1 MVASLIAKAKDQ
13 GFVLSDDIV
22 ALFPNAEDQ
31 VERLDELYTSLV
43 AEGIEV
49 LDRPPETR
57 GTDTRLTGTTADVDT
72 VEVEPEP
79 VEVEPAAGVADS
91 VRLYLQEIGTTD
103 LLTMEEEVW
112 LAKRMVR
119 GREAESRLE
128 LATISDDE
136 RRELLDDKKDGDA
149 ARAHL
154 IQANLRLVVSVAKK
168 YVGRG
173 LSFLDLIQ

>member
-49 LDRPPETR
+49 LDQAPARQSR
-57 GTDTRLTGTTADVDT
+57 GLAVPGDARVQVET
-72 VEVEPEP
+72 VEVEH
-79 VEVEPAAGVADS
+79 VEVDVTAGVADS
-91 VRLYLQEIGTTD
+91 VRLYLQEIGMTD
-103 LLTMEEEVW
+103 LLTMQEEVW
-112 LAKRMVR
+112 LAERMDR
-119 GREAESRLE
+119 GRQADERLA
-128 LATISDDE
+128 LAVLDADE
-136 RRELLDDKKDGDA
+136 RRALEDDKRDGEA

-154 IQANLRLVVSVAKK
+154 IQANL
-168 YVGRG
+168 
-173 LSFLDLIQ
+173 